1 MKKIYPG
8 FVFGLAFWI
17 LAVDAGV
24 FEFADESN
32 GIGVITH
39 PHGYNGQAEE
49 LIVTVGISPLS
60 PHAVDMEVSVQNAID
75 TWNQLVPSIGNVRF
89 DKALVP
95 PHMFDFESV
104 VLHELGHCIGLG
116 HPNLAS
122 ESGLDGADKNFT
134 RTTRGNNNRFDL
146 NSGSDG
152 VIGSGDDRRGDD
164 VNLHWFNK
172 EINNPFV
179 LPEIIDRTT
188 YSQDLADLPAGHF
201 FAANADRDL
210 SLLLGLPESE
220 AVMQQGIFPGEARRT
235 LVADDIATLRIAM
248 SGLDGRQ
255 DTSDDY
261 TLVLQYAGFT
271 DGADIVIGFDDA
283 VAFSACR
290 VTGSF
295 LPRHDDHIVIREG
308 RISFNAEFDWFFNP
322 ELTSIASGQPIV
334 SIWVNN
340 QSGGAIELRPEDM
353 LSLKITLAPE
363 QHAGRQADYWVKAET
378 PFGDYWLDA
387 QLQFVRSDAPLLA
400 HAGPLIDLPVM
411 VIFES
416 PASGLPTGDYTITF
430 AVDDNQDQRYD
441 KTYHSSVSFTVLP

>member
-1 MKKIYPG
+1 MKNSYPG
-8 FVFGLAFWI
+8 FILGLAFWA
-17 LAVDAGV
+17 LAAEAGV
-24 FEFADESN
+24 FEFTDEFN
-32 GIGVITH
+32 IAVITH
-39 PHGYNGQAEE
+39 PPGYNGQGEE

-60 PHAVDMEVSVQNAID
+60 SNAVDMEIPVQNAIN
-75 TWNQLVPSIGNVRF
+75 TWNQLAPTIGNIRF
-89 DKALVP
+89 DGALVP
-95 PHMFDFESV
+95 RQSFDFESV

-122 ESGLDGADKNFT
+122 ESGLNGVDKDFT
-134 RTTRGNNNRFDL
+134 STTRGINNRFDL
-146 NSGSDG
+146 NSGADG

-172 EINNPFV
+172 ENNNPFI

-188 YSQDLADLPAGHF
+188 YSRSLSDLPAGHF

-255 DTSDDY
+255 GTADDY

-271 DGADIVIGFDDA
+271 ERADIVIGFDDA

-290 VTGSF
+290 ITGAF
-295 LPRHDDHIVIREG
+295 LTPNDDHIVIREG
-308 RISFNAEFDWFFNP
+308 RISFNAGFDWFFNP
-322 ELTSIASGQPIV
+322 ELTPMTSGQPVV

-340 QSGGAIELRPEDM
+340 QSGSAVELRPEDK
-353 LSLKITLAPE
+353 LSLAVALAPE
-363 QHAGRQADYWVKAET
+363 QHIGSPADYWVKAVT
-378 PFGDYWLDA
+378 PFGDFWLDA
-387 QLQFVRSDAPLLA
+387 QLQFVRSDAPVLA
-400 HAGPLIDLPVM
+400 YSGPLTDLPFL
-411 VIFES
+411 VIFDS
-416 PASGLPTGDYTITF
+416 PASNLPAGDYTVTF
-430 AVDDNQDQRYD
+430 AVDGNQDQRYD
-441 KTYHSSVSFTVLP
+441 KTYYNSVSFTVLP

>member
-1 MKKIYPG
+1 MKNSYPG
-8 FVFGLAFWI
+8 FVLGLAFWV
-17 LAVDAGV
+17 LTVEAGV
-24 FEFADESN
+24 FEFTDEFN
-32 GIGVITH
+32 IEIITH
-39 PHGYNGQAEE
+39 PPGYSGQTEE

-60 PHAVDMEVSVQNAID
+60 PHAVAMEIPVQNAIN
-75 TWNQLVPSIGNVRF
+75 TWNQLAPTIGNVRF
-89 DKALVP
+89 DEALVP
-95 PHMFDFESV
+95 RHMFDFESV

-122 ESGLDGADKNFT
+122 ESGLGGADKDFT
-134 RTTRGNNNRFDL
+134 STTRGGNNRFDL
-146 NSGSDG
+146 NSGADG

-172 EINNPFV
+172 ENNNPFV
-179 LPEIIDRTT
+179 LPEIVDRTT
-188 YSQDLADLPAGHF
+188 YSQNLADLPVGHF

-255 DTSDDY
+255 GTTDDY

-271 DGADIVIGFDDA
+271 DRADIVVGFNDA

-290 VTGSF
+290 ITGSF
-295 LPRHDDHIVIREG
+295 LPHRDDHIVIREG
-308 RISFNAEFDWFFNP
+308 QISFNPGFDWFFNP
-322 ELTSIASGQPIV
+322 ELTPIASGQPV
-334 SIWVNN
+334 LSIWVNN
-340 QSGGAIELRPEDM
+340 QSSSAVELRPEDM
-353 LSLKITLAPE
+353 LSLKITLTPE
-363 QHAGRQADYWVKAET
+363 EHAGRQADYWVKAVT

-387 QLQFVRSDAPLLA
+387 QLQFVRSDTPVLA
-400 HAGPLIDLPVM
+400 YGGPLIDLPVM

-416 PASGLPTGDYTITF
+416 PASNLPAGDYTITF
-430 AVDDNQDQRYD
+430 AVDGNQDQRYD